1 MPGTTSA
8 AISTTCCP
16 TSRRRSAI
24 SPDDVRTKDRLR
36 TTTNALADVLVEVAR
51 LREHNEQLEIR
62 NAKLL
67 RKRKKLKRKLA
78 ESEAAD

>member
-1 MPGTTSA
+1 M
-8 AISTTCCP
+8 
-16 TSRRRSAI
+16 
-24 SPDDVRTKDRLR
+24 KDRLR